1 LFASAALAQYEL
13 TGAETYY
20 GLTPID
26 KRKSPA
32 DFMTVG
38 WFTGVVPFTVP
49 VDPSS
54 FENTARAAQAS
65 FDANMDMANVPYDR
79 VLELVPWLKR
89 HGPQFTMMSYMDA
102 GLPPLSAIVA
112 TALDGVNATAFTDG
126 RSPAYM
132 YSTVF
137 RLFDEVSIM
146 VSYPNN
152 PVARESV
159 TSYTAAMKSVLE
171 RVVAGIPAAEPV
183 RVAR

>member
-1 LFASAALAQYEL
+1 
-13 TGAETYY
+13 
-20 GLTPID
+20 
-26 KRKSPA
+26 
-32 DFMTVG
+32 
-38 WFTGVVPFTVP
+38 
-49 VDPSS
+49 
-54 FENTARAAQAS
+54 
-65 FDANMDMANVPYDR
+65 MDLANVPFDR
-79 VLELVPWLKR
+79 VLELAPWLKR

-152 PVARESV
+152 PIARESV
-159 TSYTAAMKSVLE
+159 TRYTEAMKSVFD
-171 RVVAGIPAAEPV
+171 RVVAGTFASVPV

>member
-1 LFASAALAQYEL
+1 
-13 TGAETYY
+13 
-20 GLTPID
+20 
-26 KRKSPA
+26 
-32 DFMTVG
+32 
-38 WFTGVVPFTVP
+38 
-49 VDPSS
+49 
-54 FENTARAAQAS
+54 
-65 FDANMDMANVPYDR
+65 
-79 VLELVPWLKR
+79 VLELAPSLRR

-152 PVARESV
+152 PIARESV
-159 TSYTAAMKSVLE
+159 TRYTETMRSVFD
-171 RVVAGIPAAEPV
+171 RVVAGSLAGVPV